1 LKFWQI
7 PREIDPASI
16 RQKIIKV
23 GSSLVGGDSVATT
36 AVNPHL
42 YYWGRT
48 LFLSARNSSIK
59 VGSYQGQ
66 KAKLFYNSQTNPHF
80 HSTEAF
86 SKHELRRY

>member
-1 LKFWQI
+1 MKFWQI

-48 LFLSARNSSIK
+48 LFLSARDSSIK

-66 KAKLFYNSQTNPHF
+66 KARLFDNSQTNPNL
-80 HSTEAF
+80 HSTEAYN
-86 SKHELRRY
+86 KHELRRC